1 MQDTILNYDPI
12 VCFVCGVEH
21 GCFIQ
26 WDGPACCENCGHD
39 LYLGG
44 EKIKVIDT
52 SCGNAAVWLE
62 DGSYL
67 QFAHLKEVR
76 GLILEGNF
84 ERQRVAA
91 ARKLC
96 K

>member
-1 MQDTILNYDPI
+1 MRDTALDFESI
-12 VCFVCGVEH
+12 VCFICGTDH
-21 GCFIQ
+21 GGFIR
-26 WDGPACCENCGHD
+26 WDGPACCESCSHD
-39 LYLGG
+39 LYLG
-44 EKIKVIDT
+44 EKKIKAIDT
-52 SCGNAAVWLE
+52 SRGNASLWLE

-67 QFAHLKEVR
+67 EFTHLKEVR

-91 ARKLC
+91 ARKLY